1 MVSANRAHPHT
12 AIKTGNLPYPHFSQQ
27 LISLNQNVEWPP
39 YSPDLAPPDF
49 LCRHQKDR
57 IYAYP
62 GPKYS
67 VQLKDNIRRDIWKP
81 IFSYR

>member
-27 LISLNQNVEWPP
+27 LNSLNQNAEWPP
-39 YSPDLAPPDF
+39 YSPDLTPPDF
-49 LCRHQKDR
+49 LCRHHKDR

-67 VQLKDNIRRDIWKP
+67 V
-81 IFSYR
+81 